1 MHKNFKKYKFHN
13 QNVLYKD
20 FKIYV
25 LHIAD

>member
-25 LHIAD
+25 LHI